1 MAMQPCSTVFLFFA
15 FLANHAPDLYSGNVR
30 ADLRRDAFN
39 LLFGATLAVFGLLA
53 VVMFIARKKF
63 AQRGLLWFGIF
74 LSVYGIRLLFETN
87 IFRFTTEPV
96 PPIFWRYL
104 VAALTY
110 LVPLLG
116 VLFFREVF
124 PSWNRVLQWLAIG
137 LGAFPVIGVVADQ
150 LLHRPLSLD
159 QLNNLIVIV
168 GFVSL
173 LTALYRYPPANNTQA
188 LRAGVIIFSITVL
201 IRNVW
206 GLRDPNAP
214 LEIRLLEPLGFTCFL
229 IGLGTVIAKRLFAQ
243 EEQFIEINKEL
254 EIARR
259 IQTSILPGQAPSN
272 RLINIATRYLAMTAV
287 AGDFYDFL
295 LLDENRI
302 GILVAD
308 VSGHGVPA
316 ALIASMVKV
325 AASAQSPHAA
335 DPAQVLS
342 GMNRILCGKMQSQFV
357 TAAYLFL
364 DLQNGLMRYAAAGHP
379 PLLCFEQALG
389 ATDSITENGLMLGL
403 FPSAPYSVKEYKL
416 RGQTRF
422 LLYTDGILEASNGA
436 EQFFGE
442 ERVRE
447 VLSDARN
454 LSAEECAAL
463 LIQRVQ
469 QWTAHRQED
478 DLTVIVIDV
487 QSSNTGS
494 SVSSGLGRRS

>member
-1 MAMQPCSTVFLFFA
+1 MAIQ
-15 FLANHAPDLYSGNVR
+15 PDLYSGEVR
-30 ADLRRDAFN
+30 AALRRDAFD
-39 LLFGATLAVFGLLA
+39 LLLGTTLTIMGLLA
-53 VVMFIARKKF
+53 VVLFTARKRP

-74 LSVYGIRLLFETN
+74 LCFYGIRLFFSTG
-87 IFRFTTEPV
+87 IFRFTAEPV
-96 PPIFWRYL
+96 PQIVWRYL
-104 VAALTY
+104 ESAITY
-110 LVPLLG
+110 LIPLLG
-116 VLFFREVF
+116 VLFFREIF
-124 PSWNRVLQWLAIG
+124 PSWNRIVRPLAVA
-137 LGAFPVIGVVADQ
+137 LGIFAGIGVIADQ
-150 LLHRPLSLD
+150 LLHRPYSLHSP
-159 QLNNLIVIV
+159 NNGIVIV
-168 GFVSL
+168 GFLFL
-173 LTALYRYPPANNTQA
+173 LVALYRYPSVSNTQA
-188 LRAGVIIFSITVL
+188 LRAGVLIFSITVL
-201 IRNVW
+201 IRNIATFSNPDSPL
-206 GLRDPNAP
+206 GAP
-214 LEIRLLEPLGFTCFL
+214 WLESLGFTCFL
-229 IGLGTVIAKRLFAQ
+229 IGLGTVVAQRLFDQ

-272 RLINIATRYLAMTAV
+272 RLVNIATQYLAMTAV

-302 GILVAD
+302 GILIAD

-325 AASAQSPHAA
+325 AISAQSPHAA

-342 GMNRILCGKMQSQFV
+342 GMNRTLCGKMQSQFV

-364 DLQNGLMRYAAAGHP
+364 DLQNSLVRYAAAGHP
-379 PLLCFEQALG
+379 PLLCFEQVRG

-403 FPSAPYSVKEYKL
+403 FPTAPYSVVERKL
-416 RGQTRF
+416 HGQTRF
-422 LLYTDGILEASNGA
+422 LLYTDGILEASNGT

-487 QSSNTGS
+487 QSSSTGS